1 MCTRSEEDAGSA
13 CGGRGGERRAT
24 MNGVGQGV
32 TREQGGGN
40 LALRR
45 HPSRIVSDQ
54 DGKEDAGKERRAMRF
69 GAVDRAVDIGV
80 AARALLAG
88 LELFPGCLHVWV
100 YCVCAS
106 TSPTHLPP
114 MHLRVRQHV
123 LFSPSRLIPFPSL
136 SALRARLSTAAQKH
150 LIIPPQSRDSF
161 GQLPALH
168 ELQGI
173 FDSASVF
180 APCGTRLP
188 LNDHE
193 KKKHFMGAEEKGGLC
208 RGVSVSFDLASGLA
222 LDWWCGLLAKYQEH
236 ISELWAANEPHWNGG
251 ANLSSPGA
259 SPFFFT

>member
-1 MCTRSEEDAGSA
+1 MCVCVRRSEEDAGSA
-13 CGGRGGERRAT
+13 CDGRWGERRAT
-24 MNGVGQGV
+24 MYGVGQGDR
-32 TREQGGGN
+32 REQGGGN
-40 LALRR
+40 RALRG
-45 HPSRIVSDQ
+45 HPSRIVSDK
-54 DGKEDAGKERRAMRF
+54 DGNEDAANELRAVRF

-88 LELFPGCLHVWV
+88 LKLFPGCLHVWV

-106 TSPTHLPP
+106 TSPI
-114 MHLRVRQHV
+114 HLRVRQHV
-123 LFSPSRLIPFPSL
+123 LFSPSRLIPCPSL

-173 FDSASVF
+173 FDSASVS